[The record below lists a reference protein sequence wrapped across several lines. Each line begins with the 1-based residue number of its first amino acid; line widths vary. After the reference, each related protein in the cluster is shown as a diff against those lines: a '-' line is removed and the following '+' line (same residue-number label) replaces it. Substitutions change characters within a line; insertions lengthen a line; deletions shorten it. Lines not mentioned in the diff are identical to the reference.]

1 MLILDASVVV
11 KWFSEEEYTEKAL
24 EIRKKI
30 RTGDERI
37 VLPDL
42 LLYELANALR
52 YNPCF
57 DAGDVRDAVNSIM
70 DMGMDIITPTPEI
83 INSAIAL
90 AFKYNTTVY
99 DSFYLSLSKELG
111 IPFITADRKLYE
123 EVKELNLVKFIGDIV

>member
-1 MLILDASVVV
+1 M
-11 KWFSEEEYTEKAL
+11 
-24 EIRKKI
+24 
-30 RTGDERI
+30 
-37 VLPDL
+37 
-42 LLYELANALR
+42 
-52 YNPCF
+52 
-57 DAGDVRDAVNSIM
+57 NSIM